1 MLISILSGL
10 VYVRGAF
17 LPFFKK
23 VSLYGFYYFFKY
35 NVKYKLC
42 IIFKRAQ
49 IILNV

>member
-17 LPFFKK
+17 LPSFKK

-35 NVKYKLC
+35 NV
-42 IIFKRAQ
+42 FKRAQ
-49 IILNV
+49 IILNVQFI